1 MGNPWPSKNHRTIA
15 EVEETGALRRWAKAA
30 PYSMTQL
37 TWRRL
42 RELEA
47 RAVEPEGMGEAG

>member
-47 RAVEPEGMGEAG
+47 RAVEPEGMGE

>member
-1 MGNPWPSKNHRTIA
+1 MIPGDFFPWQTHRTIA
-15 EVEETGALRRWAKAA
+15 EVEETEVLRRQSTLA
-30 PYSMTQL
+30 PFSMRTD

-47 RAVEPEGMGEAG
+47 RAVEPEGME